1 MFTYIGIFSGM
12 QALGIRCALL
22 AALLSV
28 PATAQNARIHRGGA
42 QPNLRIHVIVVP
54 AIGADHRDK
63 DRDRDRDRDK
73 DVNRKGDDIFY
84 NLNPRHEEFSIT
96 NEMRSMLVD
105 SGNNTFRQEQVQA
118 ITIVPK

>member
-1 MFTYIGIFSGM
+1 MRTYIGIFSGM

-42 QPNLRIHVIVVP
+42 QPDLQIHVIVVP
-54 AIGADHRDK
+54 AIGADHFDK
-63 DRDRDRDRDK
+63 DRDRDK